1 MLKMLHPNQHM
12 SQEIDYLLVI
22 KMLKTLAIGAKMVSA
37 EITYNSGAAAADK
50 ILSQADLLALLADR
64 GCLLLMQGILS
75 QSIYID
81 ATVLRRLRD
90 KLLQSEQWEL
100 ALEVSTKAGLD
111 NTGKVKTCFQGSL
124 SHIYFT
130 SYFQF
135 GNSSRTAEDLVSQAV
150 GSNPIDFKRIHPKLL
165 I

>member
-1 MLKMLHPNQHM
+1 MLKVLHLNQHM

-37 EITYNSGAAAADK
+37 EISYNSGAAAADK

-64 GCLLLMQGILS
+64 GCLALMQGIAS
-75 QSIYID
+75 QNIYID
-81 ATVLRRLRD
+81 GTVLRRLRD

-111 NTGKVKTCFQGSL
+111 NTGKAFVVFFDSEVVFFLAKITP
-124 SHIYFT
+124 
-130 SYFQF
+130 
-135 GNSSRTAEDLVSQAV
+135 VV
-150 GSNPIDFKRIHPKLL
+150 
-165 I
+165 